1 MSGYRVPAPTPPLTR
16 TENVCR
22 PDNIRTLDLSI
33 MTVYEQ
39 IMILWFFGVGL
50 FAVLVALAVIDFRT
64 MTLPD
69 ILTLPLMGFGLAFA
83 YWQGIFVG
91 AIIGAVIGYAG
102 LVALELAYKKF
113 RGVDGLGR
121 GDAKLLA
128 AGGAWCG
135 WAGLPFILLIASAF
149 GLVHALMLSRG
160 SAEASNKLPFGPHLA
175 VGIFLTWVALSI

>member
-1 MSGYRVPAPTPPLTR
+1 MKIPL
-16 TENVCR
+16 R

-39 IMILWFFGVGL
+39 IMILWFFGIGL
-50 FAVLVALAVIDFRT
+50 FAVLAALAVIDFRT
-64 MTLPD
+64 MILPD
-69 ILTLPLMGFGLAFA
+69 VLTLPLISFGLVFA
-83 YWQGIFVG
+83 YWQGVFLSAVT
-91 AIIGAVIGYAG
+91 GAVVGYVG
-102 LVALELAYKKF
+102 LVALELAYKKL

-160 SAEASNKLPFGPHLA
+160 GAEANNKLPFGPHLA
-175 VGIFLTWVALSI
+175 VGISLTWVALSF